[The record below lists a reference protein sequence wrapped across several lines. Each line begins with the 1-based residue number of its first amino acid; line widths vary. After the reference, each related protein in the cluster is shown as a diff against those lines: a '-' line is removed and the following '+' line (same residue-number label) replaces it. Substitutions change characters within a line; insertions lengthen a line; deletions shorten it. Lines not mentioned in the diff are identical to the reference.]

1 MTDPLTL
8 QHVHS
13 GICEVLQGQRI
24 VVFESLGEGFGEFR
38 LQSRVAWLLGAETKV
53 SIVSADENM

>member
-1 MTDPLTL
+1 MTDPLTR
-8 QHVHS
+8 QSIHS

-24 VVFESLGEGFGEFR
+24 DMFEIESVSPDR
-38 LQSRVAWLLGAETKV
+38 PQSRVAWLLGAETKV